1 MAKPM
6 LSYFVLA
13 RRSPADTSI
22 TKYYSQKVH
31 YTNIG
36 TEELLNRILENTS
49 VPRGVIR
56 AAVEAIT
63 DSIQN
68 FVLNGH
74 SVELGGLMSIRPT
87 IRAKITGVG
96 SAMPPTALPADAH
109 LRLRAYWGN
118 DVRKFQNPEFY
129 EFERVVKTAQ

>member
-1 MAKPM
+1 M

-13 RRSPADTSI
+13 RRQPNNTSVV
-22 TKYYSQKVH
+22 KYYSQKVH

-96 SAMPPTALPADAH
+96 SATPPTALPADAH

-129 EFERVVKTAQ
+129 EFERVVKTPQ